1 MLLKDRLRK
10 REKPTSL
17 NSIPIGKSSVT
28 LRPSIF
34 STYPCFVT
42 GCDEEFRK
50 TCLLLEHVHR
60 SHSAVVGGILKAA
73 KIDKEQAAASQEQV
87 GLDEADGSLGVEA
100 DEVEVSS
107 EKAGPSCDKL
117 AGGHEHEV
125 EQTGGQDHKGKD
137 KDIAGNQHS
146 GAAKEQAT
154 ASNEQVGL
162 GEADGS
168 LGGEAAEVEVSSEK
182 TGHSGEEQ
190 ALAGGQEQEVIGR
203 EGCHEHEVEQTG
215 GQEHEGRD
223 KDLAGNKQSGA
234 AMEQATA
241 SKEQVGVGE
250 ANVSLGGKAAE
261 VQVSSEKAKHS
272 GEEQAMECG
281 QEQTGRDKVLAAKND
296 NVDQRLANYLYL
308 AEKHFV
314 ADDHD
319 DINAPRHID
328 DQHDDTEEAHIALLD
343 VDHTNNEDFS
353 QESLPFAQK
362 SGEEQAMACGQEQ
375 TGNDIVVA
383 AKNDNEDHRIAKYLY
398 LAEKHSVAVD
408 DQHDDTEEAPIALLD
423 VDHSNNEDFSQES
436 LPLAQ
441 KSPIDP
447 VFMCPHCQHYFD
459 EMTIENLEF
468 HQEICKKNI
477 LNAGDI
483 NKLLDEDSPKSPYS
497 EDSEEDQIEE
507 REENEDETRDE
518 TLDEQISRI
527 SVKYGIATVV
537 IATFDSKL
545 DYLMRYLCAFR
556 SSIQLF
562 VIQNSNS
569 YEGRNIY
576 YYG

>member
-234 AMEQATA
+234 A
-241 SKEQVGVGE
+241 
-250 ANVSLGGKAAE
+250 
-261 VQVSSEKAKHS
+261 
-272 GEEQAMECG
+272 
-281 QEQTGRDKVLAAKND
+281 
-296 NVDQRLANYLYL
+296 
-308 AEKHFV
+308 EKHFV

-319 DINAPRHID
+319 DINAPRHI
-328 DQHDDTEEAHIALLD
+328 
-343 VDHTNNEDFS
+343 
-353 QESLPFAQK
+353 
-362 SGEEQAMACGQEQ
+362 
-375 TGNDIVVA
+375 
-383 AKNDNEDHRIAKYLY
+383 
-398 LAEKHSVAVD
+398 D